1 MTITKNIYTRFM
13 NEELRLNEQK
23 LKKAVFLTKTLNH
36 KLRQQI
42 LKVIYDKNVSKVNE
56 IYKHLQI
63 EQSVAS
69 QHLAILRKA
78 GLVTCKRAGKT
89 ILYSVDQQ
97 RAKEVIGL
105 IDELAK

>member
-1 MTITKNIYTRFM
+1 M
-13 NEELRLNEQK
+13 NDELRLNDLK

-42 LKVIYDKNVSKVNE
+42 LKVIHDKKVSKVNE

-69 QHLAILRKA
+69 QHLAVLRKA
-78 GLVTCKRAGKT
+78 GLVTCKRDGKT

-97 RAKEVIGL
+97 RAKHVIEL
-105 IDELAK
+105 IDELSK